1 MSERERMVTRL
12 QESARL
18 STLTDVGWNRVMGLS
33 GGRLPMGGDQLSYP
47 SGAVLEPLRQSLL
60 TYNTYVSA
68 LDLPTTSVPRT
79 TACGMWARW
88 VCCECLRSVA
98 GRAGYGGEV
107 VGGDGVRGE
116 WRVRAG
122 ALQRVAVDV
131 GRVDP
136 PRGCVWAR

>member
-12 QESARL
+12 QESAQL

-68 LDLPTTSVPRT
+68 LDLPTASVPRM
-79 TACGMWARW
+79 AD
-88 VCCECLRSVA
+88 VSVE
-98 GRAGYGGEV
+98 GSVRHENDRVWYVGEV
-107 VGGDGVRGE
+107 GV
-116 WRVRAG
+116 
-122 ALQRVAVDV
+122 L
-131 GRVDP
+131 
-136 PRGCVWAR
+136 